1 MADNV
6 GKKFEQKLK
15 EDFLKIPGATI
26 DRIYDTTNGF
36 TGIRNICDF
45 IGYRYPNIF
54 YFECKTIKGNTFPLT
69 NLKQYDK
76 LLAKKN
82 IKGVIAG
89 VVLWFY
95 EHDKVLFIPIKTFEK
110 LKENNQKSFNIKM
123 VGGREYP
130 SIVIPSVKKRT
141 FMDSDYTVLLSMEED
156 K

>member
-26 DRIYDTTNGF
+26 DRIYDTSNGF
-36 TGIRNICDF
+36 RGIKNICDF

-123 VGGREYP
+123 VEGQEYP